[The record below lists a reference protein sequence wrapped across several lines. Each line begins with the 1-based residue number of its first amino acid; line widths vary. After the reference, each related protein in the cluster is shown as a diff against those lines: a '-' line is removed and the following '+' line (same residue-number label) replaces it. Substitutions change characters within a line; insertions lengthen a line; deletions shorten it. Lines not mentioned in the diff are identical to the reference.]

1 MRLTLGVRDMDIL
14 RSFYRT
20 PGWSELPN
28 GDNSWT
34 GFLLGGV
41 LLHHLVPRSV
51 LESDIV
57 LGSLGALSAGNRCH
71 KVRRGDVNVQ
81 DKIRKRVAST
91 TTEGICP

>member
-1 MRLTLGVRDMDIL
+1 VRIRSTRVRPIYRHGCGEYMRLTLGVRDMDIL

-20 PGWSELPN
+20 LGWPELPN

-51 LESDIV
+51 LE
-57 LGSLGALSAGNRCH
+57 
-71 KVRRGDVNVQ
+71 
-81 DKIRKRVAST
+81 IRHCSR
-91 TTEGICP
+91 EP